1 MPKRRTKIAKTV
13 DAYIAGVLDGSI
25 VASSWVRKAVI
36 RHQNDIELAVE
47 GPAKAIPFHF
57 DEHAAEHAI
66 KFFGLLKHSKGE
78 WAGQVF
84 VPEPWEMFIVW
95 VIYGWMGSDDL
106 RRFRYAYV
114 SCGRKQGKTTLGA
127 SLGLL
132 GLVADNEPGAE
143 VYTAATKRDQARIS
157 HLEASRM
164 VKASDSLRDHVN
176 VFKDNLSV
184 DGTASKYEPLA
195 ADYNSLDGLN
205 ISMCVIDELHAW
217 KSREMWDVLDTSTA
231 ARRQPL
237 IFIITTA
244 GHDRSSVCWEQH
256 DYSQKVLDGIIDDDS
271 WFAFVACID
280 EGDDWEDESC
290 WAKANPNLGVSC
302 KIADL
307 RRKAKRAKETPAAL
321 NAFLR
326 LHLGIWTESETVWL
340 TNDLIEAGEG
350 NTDAESLLGRRCFA
364 GLDLAATRDLS
375 ACVLAFPDDDGGYDL
390 LPYCWAPRENAR
402 KREREDRVPYLT
414 WASQGHLELTPGNVT
429 DYDFILAKIAALA
442 ESYQIVNLA
451 FDRFGAAQI
460 VTALQ
465 NTGLSVVQWGQGYL
479 SMSPPTKEFERL
491 AAAHKLR
498 YPAHPVFKWCLS
510 NVVAEMDPAGNVKPS
525 KRKSNE
531 RIDLTVAAIMAIG
544 AAMQAEPDQ
553 GFVYNERGLLSV

>member
-1 MPKRRTKIAKTV
+1 MPRRRTKIAKTI
-13 DAYIAGVLDGSI
+13 DAYVAGVMDGSV
-25 VASSWVRKAVI
+25 VASSWVRKAAQ
-36 RHQNDIELAVE
+36 RHLEDMDS
-47 GPAKAIPFHF
+47 AKDRGLKF
-57 DEHAAEHAI
+57 DQTAAEHAI
-66 KFFGLLKHSKGE
+66 EFFGLLKHSKGE
-78 WAGQVF
+78 WAGEQF
-84 VPEPWEMFIVW
+84 KLAPWQMFILW
-95 VIYGWMGSDDL
+95 SLYGWKDENGF
-106 RRFRYAYV
+106 RRYRYAYV
-114 SCGRKQGKTTLGA
+114 SCGRKQGKTTLAAG
-127 SLGLL
+127 LGLHAL
-132 GLVADNEPGAE
+132 IADGESGAE

-164 VKASDSLRDHVN
+164 VKASESLRDHVN

-256 DYSQKVLDGIIDDDS
+256 EYSQKVLDGVIEDDS
-271 WFAFVACID
+271 WFVFIAAID
-280 EGDDWEDESC
+280 EGDDWEDESI
-290 WAKANPNLGVSC
+290 WGKANPNLGVSC
-302 KIADL
+302 KIEDL

-340 TNDLIEAGEG
+340 TKELIDFGEG
-350 NTDAESLLGRRCFA
+350 ETDAESLLGRKCYA

-375 ACVLAFPDDDGGYDL
+375 ACVLAFPSDDGSYDL
-390 LPYCWAPRENAR
+390 LSYCWAPRENAR
-402 KREREDRVPYLT
+402 KRERDDRVPYLT
-414 WASQGHLELTPGNVT
+414 WAAQGHIKLTEGDVT
-429 DYDFILAKIAALA
+429 DYDFILSDIESLA
-442 ESYQIVNLA
+442 ERYQIQNLA

-460 VTALQ
+460 VTSLQ
-465 NTGLSVVQWGQGYL
+465 NVGLPVLQWGQGYL
-479 SMSPPTKEFERL
+479 SMSPPTKELERL
-491 AAAHKLR
+491 MAAKRIR
-498 YPAHPVFKWCLS
+498 YAVHPIFKWCMS
-510 NVVAEMDPAGNVKPS
+510 NVVVETDPAGNIKPS

-531 RIDLTVAAIMAIG
+531 RIDLAVSAIMAIG
-544 AAMQAEPDQ
+544 AAMKAEPDA